1 MALNSTIGNRE
12 KQTQTMRIAALLH
25 MAQADGAHAVCSH
38 MHEDECI
45 YIYTCVYICIYIE
58 RERERDSQTS

>member
-1 MALNSTIGNRE
+1 MWWELAEFRVALNSTIGNRE

-38 MHEDECI
+38 MHEDEYI
-45 YIYTCVYICIYIE
+45 YILVYTYVYI
-58 RERERDSQTS
+58 

>member
-12 KQTQTMRIAALLH
+12 KQPQTMRIAALLH

-38 MHEDECI
+38 MHEDEYI
-45 YIYTCVYICIYIE
+45 YIYIYIYLCIHMYI
-58 RERERDSQTS
+58 